1 MVFYGESSAKP
12 GGIRGAWSHNAVI
25 FKDNPGKKITRND
38 KSDSHIDAIKN
49 VANLKIKHA
58 FEKNDG
64 TKNREKNK
72 ANELSVEKLS
82 GIMHFLACNNLPVK
96 ELYPKMI
103 RFLSDEINEPVITQY
118 LETCPRNAAHN
129 SSDSCDS
136 IMGSLNSR
144 HKEKSISIIANAVD
158 LVIFAE

>member
-12 GGIRGAWSHNAVI
+12 GGIRGAWSHIAVI
-25 FKDNPGKKITRND
+25 FKYSPDKKLTRHD
-38 KSDSHIDAIKN
+38 KSDSHIDAIK
-49 VANLKIKHA
+49 KCY
-58 FEKNDG
+58 ESKNQACIWKKKQG
-64 TKNREKNK
+64 KNK

-82 GIMHFLACNNLPVK
+82 GIMHLLACNNLPVK

-103 RFLSDEINEPVITQY
+103 RFLSGEINEPVITQY

-136 IMGSLNSR
+136 IMVII
-144 HKEKSISIIANAVD
+144 KKSPYQLLLCCWFSYFCWVSNISS
-158 LVIFAE
+158 

>member
-1 MVFYGESSAKP
+1 M
-12 GGIRGAWSHNAVI
+12 
-25 FKDNPGKKITRND
+25 
-38 KSDSHIDAIKN
+38 
-49 VANLKIKHA
+49 
-58 FEKNDG
+58 
-64 TKNREKNK
+64 
-72 ANELSVEKLS
+72 SVEKLS

-136 IMGSLNSR
+136 IMGSLNSH
-144 HKEKSISIIANAVD
+144 HKEKSISTIANAVD